1 MAIKANIAEHKNVW
15 VFAEQ
20 NNGKLARVSL
30 EMLGEGRKLADKL
43 GVELAAFLI
52 GDNVKTVAETLIA
65 YGADK
70 VFLAEDPEL
79 KDYRTELYTDIICKK
94 ADEEKP
100 EVLIIGASAIGRD
113 LTPKVSFRLNT
124 GCTADCTHLDID
136 TEKRLLVS
144 TRPAFG
150 GNVMATIICPE
161 HRPQMSTVRPG
172 VMAVPEADASRTG
185 EIISVETDIK
195 PEDIKVRVIDSVEK
209 EHEGGNIEDAEKV
222 IGVGAGAAD
231 PDTVESIKEL
241 AKVLGAKVGG
251 SRPCVEQ
258 KIIEHEVQVGQ
269 TGKNIRPEL
278 YIPCG
283 ISGAVQHTTGIT
295 NAKYTVAINKDPNA
309 EIFKFANLGIAGDAK
324 AIIPAI
330 IKEIKKY
337 K

>member
-1 MAIKANIAEHKNVW
+1 MAIKADIEEHKNVW

-20 NNGKLARVSL
+20 NNGKLAKVSL
-30 EMLGEGRKLADKL
+30 EMIGEGRKLADKL
-43 GVELAAFLI
+43 DSELVAFLI
-52 GDNVKTVAETLIA
+52 GDNVKTIAETLIFH
-65 YGADK
+65 GADK
-70 VFLAEDPEL
+70 VFVAEAPEL
-79 KDYRTELYTDIICKK
+79 KDYRTDLYTNIICEK
-94 ADEEKP
+94 AVEEKP

-113 LTPKVSFRLNT
+113 LTPKISFRLNA
-124 GCTADCTHLDID
+124 GCTADCTNLDID
-136 TEKRLLVS
+136 TENRLLVS

-172 VMAVPEADASRTG
+172 VMSVPQADSSRKG
-185 EIISVETDIK
+185 EIIDLEVNIK
-195 PEDIKVRVIDSVEK
+195 PEDIKVKIIDCVEK
-209 EHEGGNIEDAEKV
+209 EHEGDKIEDAEKV
-222 IGVGAGAAD
+222 IGVGMGASDAE
-231 PDTVESIKEL
+231 TVEYLREL
-241 AKVLGAKVGG
+241 AKLLGAEIGG

-283 ISGAVQHTTGIT
+283 ISGAVQHTTGIS
-295 NAKYTVAINKDPNA
+295 NAKYTVAINKDPDA